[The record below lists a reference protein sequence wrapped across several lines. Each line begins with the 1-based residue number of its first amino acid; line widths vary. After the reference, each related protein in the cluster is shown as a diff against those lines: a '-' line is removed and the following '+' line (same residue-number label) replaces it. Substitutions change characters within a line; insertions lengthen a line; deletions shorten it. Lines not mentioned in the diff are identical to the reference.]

1 MPYIFIDIEDVEKH
15 MPGFLKVCNQLFEG
29 EGSVWKVEIK
39 YFIQDSFNNGLSLC
53 HMYATSH

>member
-29 EGSVWKVEIK
+29 VGGVCLKS
-39 YFIQDSFNNGLSLC
+39 
-53 HMYATSH
+53 